1 MTAYTLGVKSLI
13 QYLLEITSSKKL
25 YSKEIAYADDLTVA
39 T

>member
-25 YSKEIAYADDLTVA
+25 YYKEIAYADELTVA